1 MSHHPHWTSESALDM
16 SATVEASLAKSV
28 VNADGSSQLSVCAT
42 SSGVVVIAD
51 VTPAMVLCQ
60 CAPLSEAAMTSLF
73 TTGIVTHSAVE
84 W

>member
-1 MSHHPHWTSESALDM
+1 M

-28 VNADGSSQLSVCAT
+28 VNADGPSQLCVCAT

-51 VTPAMVLCQ
+51 VTPATVLCQ
-60 CAPLSEAAMTSLF
+60 CAPLSEATTTSLS